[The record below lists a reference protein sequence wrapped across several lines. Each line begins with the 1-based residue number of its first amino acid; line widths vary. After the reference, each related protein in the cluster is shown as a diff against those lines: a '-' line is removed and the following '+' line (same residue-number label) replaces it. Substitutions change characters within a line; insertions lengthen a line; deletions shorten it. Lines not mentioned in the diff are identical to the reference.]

1 MIVKDYIKWLREPF
15 MKQIQFNNKEPSFII
30 LKDGKNVYSL
40 HTNDGLKALNAEIKH
55 LIYDKND
62 ETKITIII

>member
-1 MIVKDYIKWLREPF
+1 MIGGTGHD
-15 MKQIQFNNKEPSFII
+15 
-30 LKDGKNVYSL
+30 
-40 HTNDGLKALNAEIKH
+40 TNDGLKALNAEIKH

>member
-1 MIVKDYIKWLREPF
+1 
-15 MKQIQFNNKEPSFII
+15 MKQIQFNNKEPSFTI

-40 HTNDGLKALNAEIKH
+40 CTNDGLKALNAEIKH
-55 LIYDKND
+55 LIYDKDD